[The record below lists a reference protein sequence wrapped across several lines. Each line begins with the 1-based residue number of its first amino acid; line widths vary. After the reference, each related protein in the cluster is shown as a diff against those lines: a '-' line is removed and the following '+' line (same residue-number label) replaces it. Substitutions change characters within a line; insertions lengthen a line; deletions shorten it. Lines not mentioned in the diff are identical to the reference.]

1 MNPIRRIVTGHDEAG
16 MAVFVEDADSPHA
29 RSIRGVSTNNLWRHS
44 GTPDNSGDY
53 ADPIT
58 ADVGLEP
65 PADGAVLRVVDFPP
79 DKDSV
84 ADRHRTAS
92 LDYAVVLDG
101 EIHAVLDTD
110 ETIMRAGA
118 SSSSAAPSTRGSIG
132 RIASAASCSSSSTPS
147 RSEPALVVQI
157 IHV

>member
-110 ETIMRAGA
+110 ETIMRAGDVLIQ
-118 SSSSAAPSTRGSIG
+118 RGTSH
-132 RIASAASCSSSSTPS
+132 AWVN
-147 RSEPALVVQI
+147 RSDRVCRVLFVLIDAEPV
-157 IHV
+157 